1 MEINGL
7 GLVESNL
14 LSPSHSPPA
23 LLEWKTACSPL
34 DFVALHAVLMPA
46 FWRGQEIQSRSC
58 MPFPGPGLGTRRDGI
73 ASRRDSEGDIF
84 DTGIQGGG
92 RLCEDRQRQ
101 VKEAFKLRHYQQ
113 AQVHW
118 AGMKREEPLCSGLSP
133 LTR

>member
-1 MEINGL
+1 
-7 GLVESNL
+7 
-14 LSPSHSPPA
+14 
-23 LLEWKTACSPL
+23 
-34 DFVALHAVLMPA
+34 
-46 FWRGQEIQSRSC
+46 